1 MIAVL
6 FASFVNDRVPSR
18 IEEKR
23 PRKPLAKDSVS
34 RGTEKVSVSRGTGKV
49 SDSRGTEKVR
59 AEGLEPRSK
68 THGAKVT
75 VSDEQME
82 QSVSPKKAVKMPYED
97 NLFARADRALERSKK
112 IRDCLTD
119 AEPIVADFEK
129 RSGEQAT
136 ARDAK
141 NQIEAMKMKADE
153 IAQETETIAADGYLD
168 GHTEEELMEAMD
180 KQEEFL
186 EQLTKEA
193 SLILALS
200 WDRMR

>member
-1 MIAVL
+1 M
-6 FASFVNDRVPSR
+6 S
-18 IEEKR
+18 
-23 PRKPLAKDSVS
+23 
-34 RGTEKVSVSRGTGKV
+34 
-49 SDSRGTEKVR
+49 
-59 AEGLEPRSK
+59 
-68 THGAKVT
+68 
-75 VSDEQME
+75 
-82 QSVSPKKAVKMPYED
+82 YED
-97 NLFARADRALERSKK
+97 NLFARADRALKRSEKL
-112 IRDCLTD
+112 RNCLTD
-119 AEPIVADFEK
+119 VEPIVADFEK

-136 ARDAK
+136 ARDARS
-141 NQIEAMKMKADE
+141 QIEAMKMRAEK